1 MLFIDLKWWFITGLV
16 YTVDQGGE
24 EMVEGTVKEK
34 TILDDLITDKYI
46 TFYGVAAADAFEQF
60 ENAPDPRKYLPGAKS
75 VIVFGMPYTRAQF
88 QTVLDPELRP
98 GFRPVDKA
106 EYQQMKAEERHFFQ
120 PEYDL
125 IKGRLKYLG
134 YQIAI
139 QLEEMG
145 YAALPNLGSNQ
156 STRERR
162 SDFSIC
168 HAVYLAGLGS
178 FGRNGL
184 ILHPRYGPRIRTNV
198 VATSLELPPGEP
210 MEDMLALCTDCGE
223 CYNVCPSGAQTY
235 KGKID
240 AHR

>member
-1 MLFIDLKWWFITGLV
+1 MADP
-16 YTVDQGGE
+16 TVRE
-24 EMVEGTVKEK
+24 ES
-34 TILDDLITDKYI
+34 ILNELMTDPYVR
-46 TFYGVAAADAFEQF
+46 FYGVAAADAFERF
-60 ENAPDPRKYLPGAKS
+60 DNAPDPRKYLPGAKS
-75 VIVFGMPYTRAQF
+75 VIVFGMPYTRGQF

-98 GFRPVDKA
+98 GFRPIDKS
-106 EYQQMKAEERHFFQ
+106 EHQMKAEERYHFQ
-120 PEYDL
+120 VEHDL
-125 IKGRLKYLG
+125 LKGRSKYFG
-134 YQIAI
+134 YQLAI
-139 QLEEMG
+139 RLEEMG
-145 YAALPNLGSNQ
+145 HAALPNPGSTQ

-168 HAVYLAGLGS
+168 HAMYLAGLGS
-178 FGRNGL
+178 FGRSGL

-198 VATSLELPPGEP
+198 VLTTLELPSGEP